1 MYCGLAFDV
10 RTEGVLVHETL
21 SMHDTTLVEV
31 AVFLAA
37 AVFAAPLARKLGIG
51 SVLGYLAA
59 GVLIGPYGLGVIYSI
74 YQVGSIL
81 HFAEFGVV
89 LLLFVIGLEI
99 RPKRLWT
106 MRNAVFGVGSAQL
119 ALTTVAIGAIGVGFG
134 LPVPT
139 AFLLGLTLSMSS
151 TAFALQVLEENGELT
166 ARHGRTAFSVL
177 LMQDLAAIPLIALVP
192 LFAVGGAGGS
202 GMSLVGAAKALA
214 LIGVVVIGGRFI
226 VHKALPIVAK
236 AKVREA
242 MTAAALLT
250 VIAAAIL
257 MELGGLS
264 AGLGAFIAGA
274 LLADSDY
281 RHELEAD
288 IAPFEGLLLG
298 LFFTS
303 IGMSLD
309 LSLLLSEPLLI
320 LGLVAMLAAAKSIVL
335 FGIGRVIGL
344 GGRPSRRFSLSL
356 SQGGEFAFVIV
367 AAAAMA
373 GVIPDRISSTLTV
386 VVTLSMVATPLLLRL
401 EGFLTREVA
410 EEPQY
415 DGAMPEAPGFVV
427 IAGFGRFGQMV
438 GRLLSAKGF
447 SFTALD
453 ISSEQ
458 VDFVGRFGH
467 KIYYGDASRL
477 DILRAA
483 KTDGARAFV
492 LAIDDVETSLKT
504 ATVVKHNFP
513 HVPIFARARNRN
525 HAHRL
530 MQIGV
535 KLIRRETFESA
546 LSLASEVLQELGLS
560 GPDARHAAE
569 VFKEHD
575 VRRLRED
582 FDNFQDVEKLKASAV
597 HYAAELESLFA
608 REAAEKGAGDGAD
621 ASG

>member
-1 MYCGLAFDV
+1 
-10 RTEGVLVHETL
+10 
-21 SMHDTTLVEV
+21 MHDTTLVEV

-59 GVLIGPYGLGVIYSI
+59 GVVIGPYGLGVIISL

-119 ALTTVAIGAIGVGFG
+119 ALTTLAIGAIGVGLG
-134 LPVPT
+134 LSIPT

-202 GMSLVGAAKALA
+202 GMSVFAALKALT
-214 LIGVVVIGGRFI
+214 LIAIVVVGGRYF

-242 MTAAALLT
+242 KTAAALLT

-320 LGLVAMLAAAKSIVL
+320 LGLVGLLVAAKGLVL

-344 GGRPSRRFSLSL
+344 GGRPSRRFALSL
-356 SQGGEFAFVIV
+356 SQAGEFAFVIV

-373 GVIPDRISSTLTV
+373 GVIPDGISKTLTV

-410 EEPQY
+410 EEPDY
-415 DGAMPEAPGFVV
+415 DGEMPGAPGFVV
-427 IAGFGRFGQMV
+427 IAGFGRFGQVV
-438 GRLLSAKGF
+438 GRLLEREG
-447 SFTALD
+447 
-453 ISSEQ
+453 
-458 VDFVGRFGH
+458 
-467 KIYYGDASRL
+467 
-477 DILRAA
+477 LRVH
-483 KTDGARAFV
+483 GARYQ
-492 LAIDDVETSLKT
+492 L
-504 ATVVKHNFP
+504 
-513 HVPIFARARNRN
+513 
-525 HAHRL
+525 
-530 MQIGV
+530 
-535 KLIRRETFESA
+535 
-546 LSLASEVLQELGLS
+546 
-560 GPDARHAAE
+560 
-569 VFKEHD
+569 
-575 VRRLRED
+575 
-582 FDNFQDVEKLKASAV
+582 
-597 HYAAELESLFA
+597 
-608 REAAEKGAGDGAD
+608 
-621 ASG
+621 

>member
-1 MYCGLAFDV
+1 MY
-10 RTEGVLVHETL
+10 
-21 SMHDTTLVEV
+21 DTTLIQI

-59 GVLIGPYGLGVIYSI
+59 GVLIGPYGLGFIYSV

-106 MRNAVFGVGSAQL
+106 MRNSVFGVGALQFVLTSAAL
-119 ALTTVAIGAIGVGFG
+119 AAVGVAIGLA
-134 LPVPT
+134 VPT
-139 AFLLGLTLSMSS
+139 AVLLGLTLSMSS
-151 TAFALQVLEENGELT
+151 TAFALQVLEETGELT

-177 LMQDLAAIPLIALVP
+177 LFQDLAAIPLIALVP
-192 LFAVGGAGGS
+192 IFAVGASAGQS
-202 GMSLVGAAKALA
+202 MSLFGALKALG
-214 LIGVVVIGGRFI
+214 LIAVVVVGGRFI
-226 VHKALPIVAK
+226 LGKVFPLVAR

-242 MTAAALLT
+242 MTASALLT

-298 LFFTS
+298 LFFTA

-320 LGLVAMLAAAKSIVL
+320 AALIGALIVVKGVVL
-335 FGIGRVIGL
+335 FGL
-344 GGRPSRRFSLSL
+344 GQGIKLGSRPSRRFALSL
-356 SQGGEFAFVIV
+356 SQGGEFAFVILS
-367 AAAAMA
+367 AAA
-373 GVIPDRISSTLTV
+373 GGHVIPQSIANTLTV
-386 VVTLSMVATPLLLRL
+386 VVTLSMVATPLLLKL
-401 EGFLTREVA
+401 DSVLFREKTT
-410 EEPQY
+410 EPSY
-415 DGAMPEAPGFVV
+415 DGPMPEQPGFVV
-427 IAGFGRFGQMV
+427 IAGFGRFGQVV
-438 GRLLSAKGF
+438 GRMLHAKGF

-458 VDFVGRFGH
+458 VDFVGRYGH
-467 KIYYGDASRL
+467 KIYYGDVSRL

-483 KTDGARAFV
+483 KTDQARAFV
-492 LAIDDVETSLKT
+492 LAVDDVETSLKT
-504 ATVVKHNFP
+504 AALVKRNFP
-513 HVPIFARARNRN
+513 DLPIFARARNRN

-535 KLIRRETFESA
+535 TLIRRETFEAA
-546 LSLASEVLQELGLS
+546 LSLTSELLVSLGIS
-560 GPDARHAAE
+560 GPDARHAVE
-569 VFKEHD
+569 LFKEHD
-575 VRRLRED
+575 VRRLEED
-582 FDNFQDVEKLKASAV
+582 FKHQDDFEKLRANAA

-608 REAAEKGAGDGAD
+608 RESAEDKAQEAAE
-621 ASG
+621 S

>member
-1 MYCGLAFDV
+1 
-10 RTEGVLVHETL
+10 
-21 SMHDTTLVEV
+21 MHDTTLVEV

-51 SVLGYLAA
+51 SVLGYLIA
-59 GVLIGPYGLGVIYSI
+59 GVLIGPYGLGVIYSV

-119 ALTTVAIGAIGVGFG
+119 ALTTLAFTIIGVAMG
-134 LPVPT
+134 LAVPT
-139 AFLLGLTLSMSS
+139 SILLGLTLSMSS
-151 TAFALQVLEENGELT
+151 TAFALQVLEENNELT

-192 LFAVGGAGGS
+192 LFAVGASAGQHMNLFGA
-202 GMSLVGAAKALA
+202 VKALA
-214 LIGVVVIGGRFI
+214 LIGVVVVGGRLI
-226 VHKALPIVAK
+226 LHKVIPIIAK

-242 MTAAALLT
+242 MTATALLT

-257 MELGGLS
+257 MELGGMS

-298 LFFTS
+298 LFFTA

-320 LGLVAMLAAAKSIVL
+320 VGLVLLVIAVKAVVL
-335 FGIGRVIGL
+335 FGIGGVIGL
-344 GGRPSRRFSLSL
+344 GGRPSRRFGLSL
-356 SQGGEFAFVIV
+356 SQAGEFAFVILST
-367 AAAAMA
+367 AAAA
-373 GVIPDRISSTLTV
+373 GVIQMRISSTLTV

-401 EGFLTREVA
+401 EGLLTREA
-410 EEPQY
+410 APEPKY
-415 DGAMPEAPGFVV
+415 DGVMPEAPGFVV
-427 IAGFGRFGQMV
+427 IAGFGRFGQVV

-458 VDFVGRFGH
+458 VDFVRRFGN

-477 DILRAA
+477 DILHAA
-483 KTDGARAFV
+483 KTDQARAFV
-492 LAIDDVETSLKT
+492 LAIDDVEMSLKT
-504 ATVVKHNFP
+504 AVIVKRNFP

-530 MQIGV
+530 MQVGV
-535 KLIRRETFESA
+535 SLIKRETFES
-546 LSLASEVLQELGLS
+546 SLALAGEVLVSLGLS
-560 GPDARHAAE
+560 GPEARHAVE

-582 FDNFQDVEKLKASAV
+582 FDHFEDLDQLRASAA

-608 REAAEKGAGDGAD
+608 REAAEQAD
-621 ASG
+621 QAARASAASV

>member
-1 MYCGLAFDV
+1 MY
-10 RTEGVLVHETL
+10 
-21 SMHDTTLVEV
+21 DTTLVQI

-59 GVLIGPYGLGVIYSI
+59 GVLIGPYSLGFIYSV
-74 YQVGSIL
+74 YQVDSIL

-89 LLLFVIGLEI
+89 LLLFIIGLEI

-106 MRNAVFGVGSAQL
+106 MRNSVFGVGATQFVLTSAAL
-119 ALTTVAIGAIGVGFG
+119 AAVGVALG
-134 LPVPT
+134 LAVPT
-139 AFLLGLTLSMSS
+139 ALLLGLTLSMSS
-151 TAFALQVLEENGELT
+151 TAFALQVLEETGELT

-177 LMQDLAAIPLIALVP
+177 LFQDLAAIPLIALVP
-192 LFAVGGAGGS
+192 IFAVGASAGQS
-202 GMSLVGAAKALA
+202 MSLFGALKALG
-214 LIGVVVIGGRFI
+214 LIVVVVVGGRFI
-226 VHKALPIVAK
+226 LHKVFPLVAR

-242 MTAAALLT
+242 MTASALLT

-298 LFFTS
+298 LFFTA

-320 LGLVAMLAAAKSIVL
+320 AALVGLLIVVKSAVL
-335 FGIGRVIGL
+335 FGLGQGIRL
-344 GGRPSRRFSLSL
+344 GGRPSRRFALSL
-356 SQGGEFAFVIV
+356 SQGGEFAFVILS
-367 AAAAMA
+367 AAAS
-373 GVIPDRISSTLTV
+373 GSVIAQPIANLLTV
-386 VVTLSMVATPLLLRL
+386 VVTLSMVATPLLLKLDSLLIPERK
-401 EGFLTREVA
+401 T
-410 EEPQY
+410 EPSY
-415 DGAMPEAPGFVV
+415 DGPMPEDAEFVV
-427 IAGFGRFGQMV
+427 IAGFGRFGQIV
-438 GRLLSAKGF
+438 GRMLHAKGY

-458 VDFVGRFGH
+458 VDFVSRFGH

-483 KTDGARAFV
+483 KTEQARAFV

-504 ATVVKHNFP
+504 AALVRRNFP
-513 HVPIFARARNRN
+513 NLMIYARARNRN
-525 HAHRL
+525 HAHQL
-530 MQIGV
+530 MQLGV
-535 KLIRRETFESA
+535 TLVRRETFESA
-546 LSLASEVLQELGLS
+546 LSLTGEVLVSLGLDRS
-560 GPDARHAAE
+560 EAQKSVE
-569 VFKEHD
+569 IFKEHD
-575 VRRLRED
+575 IRRLKED
-582 FDNFQDVEKLKASAV
+582 FDHFQDIEELRKSAAS
-597 HYAAELESLFA
+597 YAAELESLFA
-608 REAAEKGAGDGAD
+608 RQAVDPDIKKTAN
-621 ASG
+621 S

>member
-1 MYCGLAFDV
+1 MY
-10 RTEGVLVHETL
+10 
-21 SMHDTTLVEV
+21 DTTLLQI
-31 AVFLAA
+31 AVFLTA

-59 GVLIGPYGLGVIYSI
+59 GVLVGPYGLGFIYSV

-89 LLLFVIGLEI
+89 LLLFIIGLEI

-106 MRNAVFGVGSAQL
+106 MRNSVFGVGALQFLLTSAAL
-119 ALTTVAIGAIGVGFG
+119 AG
-134 LPVPT
+134 LGSWLGLAAPT
-139 AFLLGLTLSMSS
+139 ALLLGFTLSMSS
-151 TAFALQVLEENGELT
+151 TAFALQVLEETGELT

-177 LMQDLAAIPLIALVP
+177 LFQDLAAIPLIALVP
-192 LFAVGGAGGS
+192 IFAVGGPETQS
-202 GMSLVGAAKALA
+202 MNLLGAVKALA
-214 LIGVVVIGGRFI
+214 LIAVVVVGGRLI
-226 VHKALPIVAK
+226 LHKVFPIIAR

-298 LFFTS
+298 LFFTA

-309 LSLLLSEPLLI
+309 LSLLLSQPLLI
-320 LGLVAMLAAAKSIVL
+320 AGLVAALIVVKSMVL
-335 FGIGRVIGL
+335 FGIGQGIRL
-344 GGRPSRRFSLSL
+344 GGRPSRRFALSL
-356 SQGGEFAFVIV
+356 SQGGEFAFVIL
-367 AAAAMA
+367 AAAAS
-373 GVIPDRISSTLTV
+373 GKVIPQEISNTLTV

-401 EGFLTREVA
+401 ESVLFRPVA

-415 DGAMPEAPGFVV
+415 GVMPDESGFVV
-427 IAGFGRFGQMV
+427 IAGFGRFGQIV
-438 GRLLSAKGF
+438 GRMLHAKGF

-467 KIYYGDASRL
+467 KIYYGDATRL
-477 DILRAA
+477 DILHAA
-483 KTDGARAFV
+483 KTGEARAFV
-492 LAIDDVETSLKT
+492 LAIDDVEASLK
-504 ATVVKHNFP
+504 AAALVRRNFP
-513 HVPIFARARNRN
+513 DLPIFARARNRP

-530 MQIGV
+530 MQLGV
-535 KLIRRETFESA
+535 PLIRRETLDSA
-546 LSLASEVLQELGLS
+546 LALTGEVLVSLGLN
-560 GPDARHAAE
+560 GAEARSAVE
-569 VFKEHD
+569 IFKEHD
-575 VRRLRED
+575 IRRLQED
-582 FDNFQDVEKLKASAV
+582 FEHYQDIEKLRENAA
-597 HYAAELESLFA
+597 HYAA
-608 REAAEKGAGDGAD
+608 
-621 ASG
+621 

>member
-1 MYCGLAFDV
+1 MY
-10 RTEGVLVHETL
+10 
-21 SMHDTTLVEV
+21 DTTLIQI

-59 GVLIGPYGLGVIYSI
+59 GVMVGPYGLGFIYSV
-74 YQVGSIL
+74 YQVDSIL

-106 MRNAVFGVGSAQL
+106 MRNSVFGVGALQFVLTSAAL
-119 ALTTVAIGAIGVGFG
+119 AMIGVGLG
-134 LPVPT
+134 LAVPT
-139 AFLLGLTLSMSS
+139 ALLLGLTLSMSS
-151 TAFALQVLEENGELT
+151 TAFALQVLEETGELT

-177 LMQDLAAIPLIALVP
+177 LFQDLAAIPLIALVP
-192 LFAVGGAGGS
+192 IFAVGAS
-202 GMSLVGAAKALA
+202 ASQSMSLFGALKALG
-214 LIGVVVIGGRFI
+214 LIVAVVIGGRL
-226 VHKALPIVAK
+226 VLHKLFPLVAR

-242 MTAAALLT
+242 MTASALLT
-250 VIAAAIL
+250 VVAAALL

-298 LFFTS
+298 LFFTA

-320 LGLVAMLAAAKSIVL
+320 AALIGALIVVKSVVL
-335 FGIGRVIGL
+335 FGLGQGIKL
-344 GGRPSRRFSLSL
+344 GGRPSRRFALSL
-356 SQGGEFAFVIV
+356 SQGGEFAFVIL
-367 AAAAMA
+367 AAAAS
-373 GVIPDRISSTLTV
+373 GSVIPQSIANTLTV
-386 VVTLSMVATPLLLRL
+386 VVTLSMVATPLLLKLDSVLFR
-401 EGFLTREVA
+401 GKKS
-410 EEPQY
+410 EPSY
-415 DGAMPEAPGFVV
+415 DGPMPEQAGFVV
-427 IAGFGRFGQMV
+427 IAGFGRFGQVV
-438 GRLLSAKGF
+438 GRMLHAKGF

-458 VDFVGRFGH
+458 VDFVSRFGH
-467 KIYYGDASRL
+467 KIYYGDVSRL
-477 DILRAA
+477 DILHAA
-483 KTDGARAFV
+483 KTDQARAFV
-492 LAIDDVETSLKT
+492 LAVDDVETSLKT
-504 ATVVKHNFP
+504 AVLVKRNFP
-513 HVPIFARARNRN
+513 DLPIFARARNRN

-535 KLIRRETFESA
+535 TLIRRETFEAA
-546 LSLASEVLQELGLS
+546 LSLTGELLVSLGLS
-560 GPDARHAAE
+560 GPDARHAVE

-575 VRRLRED
+575 VKRLED
-582 FDNFQDVEKLKASAV
+582 DFKYYDDLEKLRANAA
-597 HYAAELESLFA
+597 HYATELESLFA
-608 REAAEKGAGDGAD
+608 RESAENKAREAVD
-621 ASG
+621 S